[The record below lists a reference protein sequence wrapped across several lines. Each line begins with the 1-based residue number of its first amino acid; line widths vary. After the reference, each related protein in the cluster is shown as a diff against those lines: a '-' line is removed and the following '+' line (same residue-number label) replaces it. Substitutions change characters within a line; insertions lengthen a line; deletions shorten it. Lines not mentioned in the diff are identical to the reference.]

1 MGHVRDMFF
10 ADDLLT
16 VRHSEKV
23 HATTDVASDIVNR
36 PAIVVSVGKSL
47 EDKLKQDN
55 PKVNLDD
62 YRGAIQFAFQV
73 NSDMPVNSSN
83 IAFASNPYMVTY
95 PINGEAVFITQI
107 SDSMFIYSNV
117 INFNNSVNNNVT
129 SLYNDMSKINDS
141 DLMTSTR
148 DNGGSVDMSNVEDDV
163 DDFKY
168 RAVKSANMNPGD
180 ILFEGRYSQYLKF
193 GSEND
198 GISPIVVLGTNKPS
212 ETSTDLQN
220 NDSVIMLTS
229 KQKVNTPVFSRYPSV
244 GDIVNKDLL
253 GNQIFILSDRIF
265 IGSKKNEVLITSNAN
280 IHLSSMGYT
289 TIDSAFCNIAS
300 NVVEIKSNTVEI
312 GSGDNMESVAKAN
325 SLISIL
331 TKLLTYLSTDVIL
344 IDNGGKSV
352 GSKNASKY
360 SQLIEELNTVMS
372 KNVRVS

>member
-36 PAIVVSVGKSL
+36 VAIVVSVGKSL

-55 PKVNLDD
+55 PNVNLEN
-62 YRGAIQFAFQV
+62 YTGAIQFAFQV
-73 NSDMPVNSSN
+73 NPDMPVNSSN
-83 IAFASNPYMVTY
+83 IAFASNPYMITY
-95 PINGEAVFITQI
+95 PIKGEAVFITQI
-107 SDSMFIYSNV
+107 SDSKFIYSNI

-129 SLYNDMSKINDS
+129 SLYDDMSKINDS

-148 DNGGSVDMSNVEDDV
+148 DNGGSVDMSNVEDEV

-168 RAVKSANMNPGD
+168 RTVKSANMNPGD

-198 GISPIVVLGTNKPS
+198 GISPIVVLGTNNPS

-229 KQKVNTPVFSRYPSV
+229 KQKVNTPAFSRYPSV

-289 TIDSAFCNIAS
+289 TIDSALCNITS

-331 TKLLTYLSTDVIL
+331 TRLLTYLSTDVIL

-352 GSKNASKY
+352 GSKNAAKY
-360 SQLIEELNTVMS
+360 SQLIDELNKVMS